1 MAATEAKRQ
10 ANRWPAL
17 LDAAAAKF
25 AELGYRATTIR
36 ELAAATDMTP
46 GAIYFHVPGKQALLL
61 AVYEE
66 GVQRI
71 VDHVEQATAA
81 VKDPWERL
89 AAAVEAHLE
98 AILDSSAY
106 ARVVIRILPD
116 DVPEIAA
123 DLTRLRDRYEQRFRD
138 LVAGLRLPKS
148 VNPQLARLFLLGA
161 LNWTPV
167 WFRPDGTAID
177 EIARAALA
185 PLRALAQEQAS

>member
-17 LDAAAAKF
+17 LDAAASKF
-25 AELGYRATTIR
+25 AEQGYHATTIR
-36 ELAAATDMTP
+36 ELAAASDMTP

-71 VDHVEQATAA
+71 VDRVETAA
-81 VKDPWERL
+81 AGPQTAWDRL
-89 AAAVEAHLE
+89 TAAVEAHLE
-98 AILDSSAY
+98 AILDASAY

-116 DVPEIAA
+116 DAPEIAA
-123 DLTRLRDRYEQRFRD
+123 DLRRLRDRYEDRFRALIAD
-138 LVAGLRLPKS
+138 VTLPEGMA
-148 VNPQLARLFLLGA
+148 PGLARLFLLGA

-167 WFRPDGTAID
+167 WHRPGGAPVA
-177 EIARAALA
+177 EIARQLLA
-185 PLRALAQEQAS
+185 PLRAAGERA

>member
-17 LDAAAAKF
+17 LEAAATKF
-25 AELGYRATTIR
+25 AEQGYHATTIR
-36 ELAAATDMTP
+36 DLAAATLMTP
-46 GAIYFHVPGKQALLL
+46 GAIYFHVPNKQTLLL

-71 VDHVEQATAA
+71 VDRVDGAVARGDTA
-81 VKDPWERL
+81 WSRL

-98 AILDSSAY
+98 AILDVSAF

-116 DVPEIAA
+116 DVPEVSA
-123 DLTRLRDRYEQRFRD
+123 DLIKLRDRYEERFRVLFD
-138 LVAGLRLPKS
+138 EVTLGEGMAPG
-148 VNPQLARLFLLGA
+148 LARLFLLGS

-167 WFRPDGTAID
+167 WHRPGQTSIS
-177 EIARAALA
+177 EIARQMLA
-185 PLRALAQEQAS
+185 PLRAAGGAS